1 MPIRSLDVLLHS
13 GGGGLDPGIA
23 LLPSFLKT
31 STLVIACLKENVET
45 VLLFF
50 NGGWIGI
57 PIGCWA
63 GKNSFTDTKMNIR
76 VDSSLSSL
84 SLSQSEKSPVC
95 RVRDP
100 LMVSVTVLS
109 LTW

>member
-13 GGGGLDPGIA
+13 GGGLDPGIA

-50 NGGWIGI
+50 NGEWIGI

-76 VDSSLSSL
+76 VDSTLPLEPYQKGNSCL
-84 SLSQSEKSPVC
+84 QSII
-95 RVRDP
+95 RGRN
-100 LMVSVTVLS
+100 
-109 LTW
+109 